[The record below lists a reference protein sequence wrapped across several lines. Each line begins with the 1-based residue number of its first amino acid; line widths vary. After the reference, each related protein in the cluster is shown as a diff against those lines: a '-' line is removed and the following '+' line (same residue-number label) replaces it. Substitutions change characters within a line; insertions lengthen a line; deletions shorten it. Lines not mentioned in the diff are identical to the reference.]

1 MSELQASPWLRVP
14 NTGDWQPH
22 PGNPEVLTGWARVQ
36 RGPRELLERVMVTV
50 VRQFAGPHKMD
61 VHFTATAYLTFS
73 GGVIS
78 RHSGPRLDPVFA
90 VQEVLDAI
98 SAGTIAE
105 PDPFETPRAPQ
116 APPPAATCENC
127 RFWRTRGGHHPPECR
142 KHPPTTQDN
151 GDSTWPTVTPRDWC
165 GEHEP
170 ASRP

>member
-1 MSELQASPWLRVP
+1 MSESRAIPWLRVP
-14 NTGDWQPH
+14 NTGDWEPH

-50 VRQFAGPHKMD
+50 VRQLAGPHKMD
-61 VHFTATAYLTFS
+61 VHFTATAYLAFS

-78 RHSGPRLDPVFA
+78 RHSGPRLDPALA

-98 SAGTIAE
+98 STGATTE
-105 PDPFETPRAPQ
+105 ESDQTVETPRAPL
-116 APPPAATCENC
+116 PAATCENC
-127 RFWRTRGGHHPPECR
+127 RFGRTRGGHHPPECR

-151 GDSTWPTVTPRDWC
+151 GDSVWPAVTQWDWC

-170 ASRP
+170 GERP